1 MSLGAER
8 RTESRLRKLE
18 DMIRDP
24 RSAINLESLLVS
36 RVGYRSS
43 IIDHVRRVARQP
55 ARLALVLEQTDFFI
69 SFLFSAHVVFEQSI
83 L

>member
-8 RTESRLRKLE
+8 RMETRLKKLE

-36 RVGYRSS
+36 QVGYNSS
-43 IIDHVRRVARQP
+43 LINDAM
-55 ARLALVLEQTDFFI
+55 L
-69 SFLFSAHVVFEQSI
+69 SI